1 MENIDWGALGFNYV
15 KTDYNARYT
24 FTDGKWSEME
34 ITGDE
39 YIKMHMSASC
49 LHYGLELFEG
59 LKAFR
64 GVDGKIRLFR
74 VEDNA
79 RRLQSSAER
88 LCLPVPTIEMFVKAC
103 TEVVRLN
110 EKFIPPYGTGASLY
124 LRPVLFGTTAGLGV
138 KPAKDAL
145 LIVYASPVG
154 AYFKGGIK
162 PIMVALDREQDR
174 AAPRGTGDVKVGGN
188 YAASILSGENAHK
201 LGYSNVLYLDAAE
214 HKYIE
219 ECGAA
224 NFFGIKNNTYVTP
237 KSPSILPSITNMSL
251 RQIAEDLGLKV
262 EQRPVP
268 LEELGTF
275 EECGACGTAAVISP
289 IGKIFDM
296 QTNKVYEY
304 GSEVGKVSMQMY
316 TRLQDIQYGRHEDK
330 HGWITIVDQPPKKNK
345 RRGFRAEKTPRLLFD
360 NPYGSQPAEARRTN
374 RVISRISRAAH

>member
-304 GSEVGKVSMQMY
+304 SSEVGKVSMQMY

-330 HGWITIVDQPPKKNK
+330 HGWITIV
-345 RRGFRAEKTPRLLFD
+345 E
-360 NPYGSQPAEARRTN
+360 
-374 RVISRISRAAH
+374 

>member
-1 MENIDWGALGFNYV
+1 MEKIDWSALGFDYR
-15 KTDYNARYT
+15 KTDCNVRYT
-24 FTDGKWSEME
+24 FKDGKWSEMVV
-34 ITGDE
+34 TDDE

-74 VEDNA
+74 VADNA
-79 RRLQSSAER
+79 RRMQNSAKR
-88 LCLPVPTIEMFVKAC
+88 LCLPVPTTEMIIDAC
-103 TEVVRLN
+103 IEVVKRN
-110 EKFIPPYGTGASLY
+110 EQHIPPYGTGASFY
-124 LRPVLFGTTAGLGV
+124 LRPVLFGTMVGLGV
-138 KPAKDAL
+138 KPSNEAL
-145 LIVYASPVG
+145 LIIYGSPVG

-162 PIMVALDREQDR
+162 PIKVALDREQDR

-188 YAASILSGENAHK
+188 YAASILSSEHAHDK
-201 LGYSNVLYLDAAE
+201 GFSNVLYLDAAE

-224 NFFGIKNNTYVTP
+224 NFFGIKEGKYITP

-251 RQIAEDLGLKV
+251 RQIASDMGFVV
-262 EQRPVP
+262 EERPVL
-268 LEELGTF
+268 LEELASF

-304 GSEVGKVSMQMY
+304 GEEVGKVCMELY
-316 TRLQDIQYGRHEDK
+316 THLQDIQYGRAEDK
-330 HGWITIVDQPPKKNK
+330 HGWITII
-345 RRGFRAEKTPRLLFD
+345 G
-360 NPYGSQPAEARRTN
+360 
-374 RVISRISRAAH
+374 

>member
-1 MENIDWGALGFNYV
+1 MEQA
-15 KTDYNARYT
+15 T
-24 FTDGKWSEME
+24 
-34 ITGDE
+34 
-39 YIKMHMSASC
+39 
-49 LHYGLELFEG
+49 
-59 LKAFR
+59 
-64 GVDGKIRLFR
+64 
-74 VEDNA
+74 
-79 RRLQSSAER
+79 
-88 LCLPVPTIEMFVKAC
+88 
-103 TEVVRLN
+103 
-110 EKFIPPYGTGASLY
+110 
-124 LRPVLFGTTAGLGV
+124 
-138 KPAKDAL
+138 
-145 LIVYASPVG
+145 
-154 AYFKGGIK
+154 
-162 PIMVALDREQDR
+162 
-174 AAPRGTGDVKVGGN
+174 VKVGGN

-330 HGWITIVDQPPKKNK
+330 HGWITIV
-345 RRGFRAEKTPRLLFD
+345 E
-360 NPYGSQPAEARRTN
+360 
-374 RVISRISRAAH
+374 

>member
-1 MENIDWGALGFNYV
+1 METIDWSKLGFDYH
-15 KTDYNARYT
+15 KTDWNVRYSY
-24 FTDGKWSEME
+24 TDGKWSEME
-34 ITGDE
+34 VTQDE

-49 LHYGLELFEG
+49 LHYGIELFEG

-74 VEDNA
+74 VEENA
-79 RRLQSSAER
+79 HRLQSSAKR
-88 LCLPVPTIEMFVKAC
+88 LCLPVPTTEMIVNAC
-103 TEVVRLN
+103 IEVVKRN
-110 EKFIPPYGTGASLY
+110 EAYIPPYGTGASLY
-124 LRPVLFGTTAGLGV
+124 LRPVMFGTTVGLGV

-154 AYFKGGIK
+154 AYFKTGIK

-188 YAASILSGENAHK
+188 YAASIFSG
-201 LGYSNVLYLDAAE
+201 
-214 HKYIE
+214 E

-224 NFFGIKNNTYVTP
+224 NFFGIKEGKYITP
-237 KSPSILPSITNMSL
+237 KSPSILPSITNKSL
-251 RQIAEDLGLKV
+251 RQLAADMGLVV
-262 EQRPVP
+262 EERPIP

-304 GSEVGKVSMQMY
+304 GTEVGKVSMELY
-316 TRLQDIQYGRHEDK
+316 TRLQDIQYGRAEDT
-330 HGWITIVDQPPKKNK
+330 HGWNTII
-345 RRGFRAEKTPRLLFD
+345 E
-360 NPYGSQPAEARRTN
+360 
-374 RVISRISRAAH
+374 